1 MGTEKPAVFDRNWW
15 ADPFAI
21 MKAMGHADIKT
32 TMIYVSLGQ
41 SHIRDQ
47 VERLNGIPTPKSAYK
62 PSRVHAK
69 SSPKDASVAL
79 KTTVSPKRDQNAD
92 YQQKREPGALPSSL

>member
-32 TMIYVSLGQ
+32 TMIYGSLGQ

-47 VERLNGIPTPKSAYK
+47 VERLNAIATPKSAYK

-69 SSPKDASVAL
+69 SSPVAASATI
-79 KTTVSPKRDQNAD
+79 KRTVSPNRDQNTD
-92 YQQKREPGALPSSL
+92 YLQKREPGALPSSL